1 MDISLDFKKFANSQ
15 GITSTTLED
24 YQSLLNSNIQ
34 SKTDFDIISKTLA
47 PDIVN
52 LTPNIVEEKEMN
64 VAIMDVFSRLMK
76 DKIIYLGTGINDQ
89 VSNIVTA
96 QLIYLESITG
106 KKEDITM
113 FVNSPGGSV
122 YSGLAIR
129 DTMNFVQNDV
139 STTVVGMAASMGAI
153 LQSSGAKGKR
163 KALPHSRIMIHQPLG
178 GAQGQASDIT
188 ITANQ
193 INILKKELYDILVE
207 NTGKTYEEIEADS
220 DRDYWMIAKD
230 AKEYGMIDEV
240 IEKRE
245 SKED

>member
-64 VAIMDVFSRLMK
+64 VAIMDVFSSLMK